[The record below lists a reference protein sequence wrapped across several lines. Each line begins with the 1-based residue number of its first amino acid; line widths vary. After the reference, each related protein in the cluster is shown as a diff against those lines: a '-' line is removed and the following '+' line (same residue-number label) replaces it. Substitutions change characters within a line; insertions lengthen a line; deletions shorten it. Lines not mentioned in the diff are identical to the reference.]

1 LFIFRRYGDPAMS
14 KVDRRIGKTQEALK
28 NAVLELMAEKNFDDI
43 TIQDLSDRA
52 NVSRGT
58 IYLHYMDKYDL
69 LDKLIESHI
78 DELRVRCEA
87 AAEMDFVSGSM
98 IWTEYFESNYSFFS
112 MMLASKGA
120 PYFRT
125 RFLDFLI
132 EEFRDEVDVTKGK
145 NQGLNDDLTVRF
157 VASAYVGVVEWW
169 FTNGKPIPHE
179 VLAEQLGKLLE
190 RNCN

>member
-1 LFIFRRYGDPAMS
+1 MT

-28 NAVLELMAEKNFDDI
+28 NAVFALMAEKNFDDI

-69 LDKLIESHI
+69 LDKLIETHI
-78 DELRVRCEA
+78 EELRERCEA
-87 AAEMDFVSGSM
+87 AAELDFISGSL

-120 PYFRT
+120 PYFRN
-125 RFLDFLI
+125 RFVDFLL
-132 EEFRDEVDVTKGK
+132 EEFRDEVDITKGK
-145 NQGLNDDLTVRF
+145 NLGLNKDVIVRF

-169 FTNGKPIPHE
+169 FTNEKPISHQE
-179 VLAEQLGKLLE
+179 LAEQLGTLLE

>member
-1 LFIFRRYGDPAMS
+1 MS
-14 KVDRRIGKTQEALK
+14 KVDRRILKTQEALK
-28 NAVLELMAEKNFDDI
+28 NAVLELMSKKNFDDI

-69 LDKLIESHI
+69 LDKLIETHI
-78 DELRVRCEA
+78 NELRERCEA
-87 AAEMDFVSGSM
+87 ADEMDFISGSL

-120 PYFRT
+120 PFFRK
-125 RFLDFLI
+125 RFLNFLL
-132 EEFRDEVDVTKGK
+132 EEFRDEVDITKGK
-145 NQGLNDDLTVRF
+145 NQGLNKDVIVRF

-169 FTNGKPIPHE
+169 FTNEKPIPHQD
-179 VLAEQLGKLLE
+179 LAEQLGTLLE

>member
-1 LFIFRRYGDPAMS
+1 MS

-28 NAVLELMAEKNFDDI
+28 NAVLDLMAEKNFDDI

-58 IYLHYMDKYDL
+58 IYLHYMDKYHL

-78 DELRVRCEA
+78 EELRVRCEA
-87 AAEMDFVSGSM
+87 AAEMDFVSGSL

-120 PYFRT
+120 PYFRN
-125 RFLDFLI
+125 RFVDFLL
-132 EEFRDEVDVTKGK
+132 EEFRDEVDITKGI
-145 NQGLNDDLTVRF
+145 NQGLNKDLIVRF

-169 FTNGKPIPHE
+169 FTNEKPISHQE
-179 VLAEQLGKLLE
+179 LAEQLGTLLE